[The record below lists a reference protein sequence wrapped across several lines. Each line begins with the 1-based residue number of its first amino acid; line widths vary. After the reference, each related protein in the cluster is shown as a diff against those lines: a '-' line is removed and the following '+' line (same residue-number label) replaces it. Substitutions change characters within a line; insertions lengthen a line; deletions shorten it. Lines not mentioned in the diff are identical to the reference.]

1 MVLDQEEF
9 EILFPNE
16 PDLYQIL
23 TTKAKTKEELFTRY
37 LPSKLWRL
45 NNLYHIIDKVGEPI
59 PFRMNRAQFKVYAKS
74 LEHPRLI
81 ILKSRQQ
88 GISTF
93 WLISYFDDLI
103 TRANYNCGLMAQGK
117 DEAGTLL
124 ERLKHTWN
132 TTEPWVKEFLGVK
145 IIKNNS
151 QEFTLSNNSTMF
163 IRTSFRSA
171 TLQRLHISE
180 LGKIAN
186 KYPERAKETKTGTLQ
201 AIAPGNT
208 CAIESTA
215 EGVNMFKYMWDASIK
230 QYAAGR
236 LAGKDFLPVFLSW
249 LDDPDCVEFEDQ
261 YPTDEELDYF
271 KRLEEQLKITIT
283 KEQRNFWVAQH
294 RELEGDIHQEYP
306 ATPEEAFTAAQD
318 GTYWAKRYLE
328 MVIRRGQRKTYEEL
342 YDRNLDVYVAIDAG
356 RSDYMVLCFF
366 QVWKRQVRIIAEY
379 YNTGE
384 WLGHY
389 VTYAQDL
396 AKEKGWYISHWYLP
410 HDMGVVDLTEKDNK
424 TREEIM
430 HDLGVVN
437 TTVLERLSKHHGIE
451 EVRQEFQNIWIADEC
466 VYLEQCCLNYTKTW
480 NPLLE
485 VWRDEPK
492 RNQWAHGADTIRYMV
507 QACVVYLFEDGEYDE
522 DYIVPQGGI
531 AI

>member
-1 MVLDQEEF
+1 MITQELFNTFYPNDQE
-9 EILFPNE
+9 
-16 PDLYQIL
+16 LYELL
-23 TTKAKTKEELFTRY
+23 TTKPIDFTELVTKY

-45 NNLYHIIDKVGEPI
+45 NNLYSIIDKVGLPI
-59 PFRMNRAQFKVYAKS
+59 PFRLNRAQFKVYGKS
-74 LEHPRLI
+74 LEHCRLI

-103 TRANYNCGLMAQGK
+103 TLPNITCGLMAQGR
-117 DEAGTLL
+117 DESGTLL

-132 TTEPWVKEFLGVK
+132 TLEPWVKDFFNLRIV
-145 IIKNNS
+145 KNNS
-151 QEFTLSNNSTMF
+151 SEFTLSNNSTMF

-186 KYPERAKETKTGTLQ
+186 KYPERAKETKNGTLQ
-201 AIAPGNT
+201 ALSPGNT
-208 CAIESTA
+208 GIIESTA
-215 EGVNMFKYMWDASIK
+215 EGVNMFKYMWDVSTK
-230 QYAAGR
+230 QYTAGR

-249 LDDPDCVEFEDQ
+249 LDDPDCVEFEQQ
-261 YPTDEELDYF
+261 YPADEERDYF
-271 KRLEEQLKITIT
+271 NRLEETLKVKISP
-283 KEQRNFWVAQH
+283 EQRNFWIAQH

-306 ATPEEAFTAAQD
+306 ATAEEAFTAAQD

-328 MVIRRGQRKTYEEL
+328 MIVRRGQRKPYKEL
-342 YDRNLDVYVAIDAG
+342 YDRNLDVYVTLDAG

-366 QVWKRQVRIIAEY
+366 QVWKRQVRILAEY

-389 VTYAQDL
+389 VTYTEDL
-396 AKEKGWYISHWYLP
+396 AKKMGWNIVHWYLP
-410 HDMGVVDLTEKDNK
+410 HDMGVTDLTQDNK
-424 TREEIM
+424 TREQILN
-430 HDLGVVN
+430 DLGVWN
-437 TTVLERLSKHHGIE
+437 TTILEKLSKHHGIE
-451 EVRQEFQNIWIADEC
+451 EVRQEFQNIWIAEEC
-466 VYLEQCCLNYTKTW
+466 EYLEQCCLNYTKTW
-480 NPLLE
+480 NHLLE

-507 QACVVYLFEDGEYDE
+507 QACTIHLFEGEDDPE
-522 DYIVPQGGI
+522 DYITIAGGI
-531 AI
+531 SI

>member
-1 MVLDQEEF
+1 MISKEQFYELYPNDQE
-9 EILFPNE
+9 
-16 PDLYQIL
+16 LYELL
-23 TTKAKTKEELFTRY
+23 TTKPNDYTELVTKY

-45 NNLYHIIDKVGEPI
+45 NNLYNIIDKVGDPI
-59 PFRMNRAQFKVYAKS
+59 PFRLNRAQFKVYAKS

-103 TRANYNCGLMAQGK
+103 TLANYNCGLMAQGK

-132 TTEPWVKEFLGVK
+132 TCPPWVKEFFNLK
-145 IIKNNS
+145 IVKNNS
-151 QEFTLSNNSTMF
+151 AEFTLSNNSTMF

-201 AIAPGNT
+201 ALAPGNT
-208 CAIESTA
+208 GVIESTA
-215 EGVNMFKYMWDASIK
+215 EGVNMFKYMWDASTK

-249 LDDPDCVEFEDQ
+249 LDDPDCVEFEQQ
-261 YPTDEELDYF
+261 YPADEELDYF
-271 KRLEEQLKITIT
+271 TRLEESLKIVIT
-283 KEQRNFWVAQH
+283 PEQRNFWIAQH

-328 MVIRRGQRKTYEEL
+328 MIVRRGQRKPYTEL
-342 YDRNLDVYVAIDAG
+342 YDHNLDVYVTLDAG

-366 QVWKRQVRIIAEY
+366 QVWRRQVRVLAEY

-389 VTYAQDL
+389 VTYVKKL
-396 AKEKGWYISHWYLP
+396 ANEMNWNIVHWYLP
-410 HDMGVVDLTEKDNK
+410 HDMGVTDLTQDNK
-424 TREEIM
+424 TREEILN
-430 HDLGVVN
+430 DLGIWN
-437 TTVLERLSKHHGIE
+437 TTILEKLSKHHGIE
-451 EVRQEFQNIWIADEC
+451 EVRSEFQNIWIAEEC
-466 VYLEQCCLNYTKTW
+466 EYLEQCCLNYTKTW
-480 NPLLE
+480 NHLLE

-507 QACVVYLFEDGEYDE
+507 QACTVHLFEDEDNPE
-522 DYIVPQGGI
+522 DYITIAGGI

>member
-1 MVLDQEEF
+1 LILSKSEF
-9 EILFPNE
+9 NELFPLDK
-16 PDLYQIL
+16 DLYDLL
-23 TTKAKTKEELFTRY
+23 TTKPRDYTELVTKY

-45 NNLYHIIDKVGEPI
+45 NNLYNIIDKVGEPI

-103 TRANYNCGLMAQGK
+103 TLSNYNCGLMAQGK

-132 TTEPWVKEFLGVK
+132 TLPIWVKDFFGLTVV
-145 IIKNNS
+145 KNNS

-201 AIAPGNT
+201 ALSVGNT
-208 CAIESTA
+208 GIIESTA
-215 EGVNMFKYMWDASIK
+215 EGVNMFKYMWDTAVK
-230 QYAAGR
+230 QYKAGR

-249 LDDPDCVEFEDQ
+249 LEDPDCVEFEPQ
-261 YPTDEELDYF
+261 YPTDEELEYF
-271 KRLEEQLKITIT
+271 DRLEKTLGITIT
-283 KEQRNFWVAQH
+283 KEQRNFWIAQH

-328 MVIRRGQRKTYEEL
+328 VVIRRGQRLKYKKL
-342 YDRNLDVYVAIDAG
+342 YDRNLDVYVTCDVG
-356 RSDYMVLCFF
+356 RSDYMVLVFF
-366 QVWKRQVRIIAEY
+366 QVWKRQARIIAEY

-389 VTYAQDL
+389 VNYTREL
-396 AKEKGWYISHWYLP
+396 AEKRGWHIEHWFLP
-410 HDMGVVDLTEKDNK
+410 HDMGVVDITQDNK
-424 TREEIM
+424 TREQILNE
-430 HDLGVVN
+430 LGVGN
-437 TTVLERLSKHHGIE
+437 TTILDKLSKHHGIE
-451 EVRQEFQNIWIADEC
+451 EVRQGFQNIWIAEEC
-466 VYLEQCCLNYTKTW
+466 EYLEQCCLNYTKAW
-480 NPLLE
+480 NHLLE

-492 RNQWAHGADTIRYMV
+492 KDQWAHGADGIRYMY
-507 QACVVYLFEDGEYDE
+507 QACTIHLFEDESSDDEYVTVADG
-522 DYIVPQGGI
+522 V

>member
-1 MVLDQEEF
+1 MLLEREKF
-9 EILFPNE
+9 AELFPGDPE
-16 PDLYQIL
+16 LLRIM
-23 TTKAKTKEELFTRY
+23 TTKPRDFEELITEY
-37 LPSKLWRL
+37 LPSKLWRM
-45 NNLYHIIDKVGEPI
+45 NNLYSIIDKIGDPI
-59 PFRMNRAQFKVYAKS
+59 PFKMNYAQYRVHAKS

-93 WLISYFDDLI
+93 WLISFFDDLI
-103 TRANYNCGLMAQGK
+103 TLGNYNCGLMAQGK

-132 TTEPWVKEFLGVK
+132 TLEPWVKEFFALK
-145 IIKNNS
+145 IVKNNS
-151 QEFTLSNNSTMF
+151 SEFTLSNNSTMF

-186 KYPERAKETKTGTLQ
+186 KFPERAKETKTGTLQ
-201 AIAPGNT
+201 ALAPGNT
-208 CAIESTA
+208 GVIESTA
-215 EGVNMFKYMWDASIK
+215 EGVNMFKYMWDQSVK
-230 QYAAGR
+230 MYAAGR

-249 LDDPDCVEFEDQ
+249 IDDPDCVEWEDQ
-261 YPTDEELDYF
+261 YPDDDETAYF
-271 KRLEEQLKITIT
+271 ERLEIELKITLRR
-283 KEQRNFWVAQH
+283 EQRNFWVAQH

-306 ATPEEAFTAAQD
+306 ATPEEAFTAAMD
-318 GTYWAKRYLE
+318 GTYWAKRYLK
-328 MVIRRGQRKTYEEL
+328 MIIRRGRRRPYAEL
-342 YDRNLDVYVAIDAG
+342 YDVNLDVYLTLDAG
-356 RSDYMVLCFF
+356 RSDYMVLVFF
-366 QVWKRQVRIIAEY
+366 QVWRGQIRILAEY

-389 VTYAQDL
+389 VDYVRDIC
-396 AKEKGWYISHWYLP
+396 KETGWNVVHWYLP
-410 HDMGVVDLTEKDNK
+410 HDMGVTDLTQDNK
-424 TREEIM
+424 TREEILN
-430 HDLGVVN
+430 DLGVRN
-437 TTVLERLSKHHGIE
+437 TTILDKLSKHHGID
-451 EVRQEFQNIWIADEC
+451 EVRDAFSYIWIADEC

-492 RNQWAHGADTIRYMV
+492 RNQWAHGADAIRYLV
-507 QACVVYLFEDGEYDE
+507 QTCTIHLFDSVDNAD
-522 DYIVPQGGI
+522 DYITVSGGI